1 MRYVSGSLELDFH
14 TKDKTGIRFPT
25 LNFMDTQSLLT
36 WLETRKMILEMGER
50 FQTRIQLYISYF
62 MSLCALLLTFVF
74 AVLSGAVSKDALS
87 TEQWI
92 SFSVYSGVL
101 FVTLLC
107 IMLPTSYLNKE
118 IFVQMRFL
126 TKRREVY

>member
-1 MRYVSGSLELDFH
+1 
-14 TKDKTGIRFPT
+14 
-25 LNFMDTQSLLT
+25 
-36 WLETRKMILEMGER
+36 MG
-50 FQTRIQLYISYF
+50 
-62 MSLCALLLTFVF
+62 LCALLLTLVF
-74 AVLSGAVSKDALS
+74 AVLSGAVSKDVLS

-101 FVTLLC
+101 FVALLC
-107 IMLPTSYLNKE
+107 IMLPTSYLNQE